1 MDRCI
6 FMFSLIAQSGQNAT
20 EPNWML
26 WVAFVLGI
34 FNTALIAGPAL
45 NWLLKDAKLDFRLTL
60 EVFFRL
66 IEEGESLFANAAIV
80 PEGAAVK
87 LTDVTLTLTKT
98 DSPTKSY
105 PVKVI
110 AFGTKTPSSQ
120 PSAQHLFYTK
130 SPYHYLPENQVLR
143 PLWHCVLGSYCKQ
156 IKEQFTAFDEFL
168 LEFARKESEAQK
180 AGQTISGVDEQVHV
194 EISKRVVAIME
205 HVQLEAGTF
214 SLSAEVS
221 YQARAGWLRR
231 RITRQAKSS
240 IIFKV
245 EEKIKDDMKA
255 SLASTLLNI
264 AYNTLRNKSFSVN
277 YPEYAPVDVQEE

>member
-6 FMFSLIAQSGQNAT
+6 FMLSLIAQSGQNAT

-110 AFGTKTPSSQ
+110 AFGTKAPSSQ

-130 SPYHYLPENQVLR
+130 SPYHYMPENQVLR

-168 LEFARKESEAQK
+168 LELARQGSKAQK
-180 AGQTISGVDEQVHV
+180 AGQTIAGVDQQVAA

-221 YQARAGWLRR
+221 YQARAGRLRR
-231 RITRQAKSS
+231 RITRKAKSS

-255 SLASTLLNI
+255 SLAPALLNI
-264 AYNTLRNKSFSVN
+264 AYNTLLGKSLSVG